1 MSRVQKIV
9 AAVLV
14 VLLLAAGYGLW
25 ATNDA
30 GGAPVSRNSAIVVV
44 GQDQNGVPV
53 IDQHTLLIAQRLARY
68 ANTPDEQALA
78 KQAVE
83 IADREL
89 DLAFAAALHH
99 LESHPPPLNPQA
111 LQIQQRLSDVQKRLA
126 TDSASLKELNDQLA
140 KVNDAAKPA
149 LQDRIDL
156 AQSQV
161 ALEQDE
167 VAAANEDLLQAGG
180 NVHQRITQM
189 QQDHE
194 AAERAAASLPAP
206 PPASGALST
215 LKGMV
220 GEVREWSGL
229 RKKQHWL
236 NWARQHVTA
245 SADQLTAER
254 QKIAA
259 ELTASK
265 ARVPEFSA
273 RAPAARSSAPA
284 AAPAPPAAAAGS
296 VAAPPAGSAASPTTL
311 LELTKQIAS
320 EQHRLMLRD
329 QRISARLRL
338 ADVYDKW
345 DALIATQ
352 ARAVLHQILVGA
364 TIVLAALLVL
374 LCVDRWLER
383 LLARAHIDRRQL
395 GTLRSVIGVA
405 LQLIG
410 ILLILLVLI
419 GVPGQIGTMLGIIGA
434 GLTVALKDFIV
445 AFIGWFVLMG
455 RNGMRVGDWVEIKGV
470 SGEVVELN
478 MFHTV
483 LLETGNWTD
492 AGHPTGR
499 RVTFTNSFAIE
510 GHYFNFSTTGQWLW
524 DELTIVV
531 PYGRDPH
538 AVADAILKEVT
549 EATADDARQAEEEWR
564 RASRGQRGS
573 NLAVKP
579 GIAIR
584 PDSGGVGAQI
594 VVRYVTRASERFA
607 LRARLYQSAV
617 QLLTQHS

>member
-1 MSRVQKIV
+1 MSRVQKII
-9 AAVLV
+9 AGVLV
-14 VLLLAAGYGLW
+14 ALLLVTGYGLW
-25 ATNDA
+25 ATNDSGA
-30 GGAPVSRNSAIVVV
+30 APVSRNSAIVVV
-44 GQDQNGVPV
+44 GQDQNGLPV

-68 ANTPDEQALA
+68 ASGPDEQALA

-99 LESHPPPLNPQA
+99 LESHPPPLTAQA
-111 LQIQQRLSDVQKRLA
+111 TQIQQRLNEVQKRLA
-126 TDSASLKELNDQLA
+126 ADSASLKQLSDQLA
-140 KVNDAAKPA
+140 KAADADKPG
-149 LQDRIDL
+149 LQDRVDL

-167 VAAANEDLLQAGG
+167 LAEANEDLLQAGG

-206 PPASGALST
+206 PEATGAFST

-220 GEVREWSGL
+220 GEVREWWKL
-229 RKKQHWL
+229 HKKQHWL
-236 NWARQHVTA
+236 TWAQQHVTA

-259 ELTASK
+259 ELTTSK
-265 ARVPEFSA
+265 AQLPQFSGQAPRA
-273 RAPAARSSAPA
+273 R
-284 AAPAPPAAAAGS
+284 
-296 VAAPPAGSAASPTTL
+296 GSAAATATAGTGAAATTL
-311 LELTKQIAS
+311 LELTQQIAS
-320 EQHRLMLRD
+320 DQHRLMLRD

-338 ADVYDKW
+338 ADVYGKW
-345 DALIATQ
+345 CALVAAQ
-352 ARAVLHQILVGA
+352 ARGVLHQILLGA

-405 LQLIG
+405 LQLVG

-538 AVADAILKEVT
+538 AVGDAILKEVT

-564 RASRGQRGS
+564 RASRGQRGT

-617 QLLTQHS
+617 QLLTQHA